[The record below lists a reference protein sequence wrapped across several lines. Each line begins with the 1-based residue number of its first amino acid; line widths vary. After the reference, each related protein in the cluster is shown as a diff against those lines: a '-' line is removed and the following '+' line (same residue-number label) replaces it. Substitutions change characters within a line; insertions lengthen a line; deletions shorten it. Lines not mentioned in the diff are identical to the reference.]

1 MIAANDKIIVSV
13 DYSQKKRSGEI
24 LLAKEYS
31 HNRRESNPVLCKVET
46 GNIHIPKGIFLLVHH
61 NRFVEN
67 SPHHLGGNLYSLAYN
82 SSIFASV
89 SKTGK
94 VKGLCGNVLVDYI
107 FDGNEL
113 TPEHLKKPNEHKY
126 KVISNG
132 FGYKK
137 GDIIFAHPFADY
149 EIVYVFNGNEQRVVK
164 IVQNDIIGKII

>member
-1 MIAANDKIIVSV
+1 MIASNKKVVVSV
-13 DYSQKKRSGEI
+13 DFSQKKSSGEI
-24 LLAKEYS
+24 LLAKNYS
-31 HNRRESNPVLCKVET
+31 HNRRESNPVLCIVEN
-46 GNIHIPKGIFLLVHH
+46 GNMYLPKGTLLLVHH

-82 SSIFASV
+82 SSIFAKID
-89 SKTGK
+89 SKGK
-94 VKGLCGNVLVDYI
+94 VHGLCGNVLVEYI
-107 FDGNEL
+107 YDNNEL

-137 GDIIFAHPFADY
+137 GEIVFAFPFADY